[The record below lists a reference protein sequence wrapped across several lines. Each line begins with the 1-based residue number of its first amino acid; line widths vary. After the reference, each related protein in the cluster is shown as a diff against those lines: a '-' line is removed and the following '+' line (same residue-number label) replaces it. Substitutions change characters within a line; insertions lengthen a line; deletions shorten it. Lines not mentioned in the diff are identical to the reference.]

1 MLTQP
6 RYSPDPSTSAEPD
19 IFPAALAGL
28 SDEDKDEIRRT
39 FLGYGVSEE
48 DLPGYIA
55 ELLGVIETI
64 FDDYIAEKQADISRG
79 DDRKSIEMI
88 R

>member
-1 MLTQP
+1 MPPQP
-6 RYSPDPSTSAEPD
+6 QNLPESNPSAGPD

-39 FLGYGVSEE
+39 FLSYGVSEE

-64 FDDYIAEKQADISRG
+64 FDDYIAENRRI
-79 DDRKSIEMI
+79 
-88 R
+88 

>member
-1 MLTQP
+1 MPTQP
-6 RYSPDPSTSAEPD
+6 RNPPDSNASAGPD
-19 IFPAALAGL
+19 IFPAVLAGL
-28 SDEDKDEIRRT
+28 SDGDKDEIRRT

-64 FDDYIAEKQADISRG
+64 FDDYIAEKQEDVSRG
-79 DDRKSIEMI
+79 GTRKPVD
-88 R
+88 